1 MKKTKRLI
9 SMLVSLAMILVMMA
23 VPVYAA
29 GTATVTVGSVVEE
42 AVPGDK
48 ISLPV
53 TIKDNPGFTNY
64 EWNIEYDTTSLTL
77 DSITSDMD
85 VVANPDKGG
94 KGFVTYARATAVEG
108 DKTLF
113 TLEFTVK
120 DDAPT
125 GTVEVK
131 IVSDKFNNN
140 QVPVAVDYVA
150 GTVKVAGTGETTPG
164 TGETTPGTGETTPGT
179 GETTPG
185 TGETTPGTGET
196 TPGTGETTPG
206 TGETTPGTG
215 ETTPGTGETTPGT
228 GETTPGTGE
237 TTPGTGETTPGTG
250 ETTPGTGEEVPPVDA
265 TPDDNLGDAVIAT
278 PLDKVVD
285 AIPFT
290 DDEKALID
298 SGAVVTIKLVVS
310 DISDTVSAAEQAL
323 IEAALDGQTVG
334 MYMDVKLMKRVGTAD
349 FSPVTNLSSDIAI
362 KMTLP
367 KELLTADDT
376 MTRTYSVLRI
386 HDGKVEA
393 VATEFDAKTGALT
406 FETDRFS
413 TYAVVYK
420 DVPVEIEVPSTGDT
434 SNLVLWAVV
443 MVLAVGA
450 AAAVVAYKKKS
461 A

>member
-1 MKKTKRLI
+1 MKKTKRKI
-9 SMLVSLAMILVMMA
+9 SVLVSLAMILVMMA
-23 VPVYAA
+23 VPAYAA
-29 GTATVTVGSVVEE
+29 GTATTTDGS
-42 AVPGDK
+42 AA
-48 ISLPV
+48 I
-53 TIKDNPGFTNY
+53 
-64 EWNIEYDTTSLTL
+64 
-77 DSITSDMD
+77 
-85 VVANPDKGG
+85 VA
-94 KGFVTYARATAVEG
+94 
-108 DKTLF
+108 
-113 TLEFTVK
+113 
-120 DDAPT
+120 
-125 GTVEVK
+125 
-131 IVSDKFNNN
+131 S
-140 QVPVAVDYVA
+140 
-150 GTVKVAGTGETTPG
+150 
-164 TGETTPGTGETTPGT
+164 
-179 GETTPG
+179 
-185 TGETTPGTGET
+185 
-196 TPGTGETTPG
+196 
-206 TGETTPGTG
+206 TG

-420 DVPVEIEVPSTGDT
+420 DVPVEIEGPSTGDT

-450 AAAVVAYKKKS
+450 TAAVVAYKKK
-461 A
+461 AA

>member
-9 SMLVSLAMILVMMA
+9 SMLASLAMILVMMA

-113 TLEFTVK
+113 TLKFTVK

-150 GTVKVAGTGETTPG
+150 GTVKVAVTG
-164 TGETTPGTGETTPGT
+164 
-179 GETTPG
+179 
-185 TGETTPGTGET
+185 
-196 TPGTGETTPG
+196 
-206 TGETTPGTG
+206 
-215 ETTPGTGETTPGT
+215 
-228 GETTPGTGE
+228 
-237 TTPGTGETTPGTG
+237 
-250 ETTPGTGEEVPPVDA
+250 
-265 TPDDNLGDAVIAT
+265 
-278 PLDKVVD
+278 
-285 AIPFT
+285 
-290 DDEKALID
+290 
-298 SGAVVTIKLVVS
+298 
-310 DISDTVSAAEQAL
+310 
-323 IEAALDGQTVG
+323 
-334 MYMDVKLMKRVGTAD
+334 
-349 FSPVTNLSSDIAI
+349 
-362 KMTLP
+362 
-367 KELLTADDT
+367 
-376 MTRTYSVLRI
+376 
-386 HDGKVEA
+386 
-393 VATEFDAKTGALT
+393 
-406 FETDRFS
+406 
-413 TYAVVYK
+413 
-420 DVPVEIEVPSTGDT
+420 
-434 SNLVLWAVV
+434 
-443 MVLAVGA
+443 
-450 AAAVVAYKKKS
+450 
-461 A
+461 

>member
-9 SMLVSLAMILVMMA
+9 SMLASLAMILVMMA

-29 GTATVTVGSVVEE
+29 GTATVTVGSWVEE

-77 DSITSDMD
+77 DRITSDMD

-179 GETTPG
+179 GENTPG
-185 TGETTPGTGET
+185 A
-196 TPGTGETTPG
+196 
-206 TGETTPGTG
+206 GETTPGTG

-420 DVPVEIEVPSTGDT
+420 DVPVDIEVPSTGDT

-450 AAAVVAYKKKS
+450 TAAVVAYKKK
-461 A
+461 AA

>member
-1 MKKTKRLI
+1 MKRTKRLI
-9 SMLVSLAMILVMMA
+9 SVLVSLAMILVMMA
-23 VPVYAA
+23 VPAFAA
-29 GTATVTVGSVVEE
+29 GSATVTVGSAAEE
-42 AVPGDK
+42 VAPGDTV
-48 ISLPV
+48 SLPV
-53 TIKDNPGFTNY
+53 TIENNPGFTNY
-64 EWNIEYDTTSLTL
+64 EWNFVYDTTRLTL
-77 DSITSDMD
+77 DSIEADPS
-85 VVANPDKGG
+85 VVVNANKNGQG
-94 KGFVTYARATAVEG
+94 YAACAYATAQMG
-108 DKTLF
+108 DETLL
-113 TLEFTVK
+113 TLHFTVK
-120 DDAPT
+120 DNAPS

-131 IVSDKFNNN
+131 IESDNFNNGSSGEDI
-140 QVPVAVDYVA
+140 AVEASYVA
-150 GTVKVAGTGETTPG
+150 GTVKVVGTGGSTTG
-164 TGETTPGTGETTPGT
+164 GSTTGGSTTGGSTTGGST
-179 GETTPG
+179 
-185 TGETTPGTGET
+185 
-196 TPGTGETTPG
+196 
-206 TGETTPGTG
+206 
-215 ETTPGTGETTPGT
+215 
-228 GETTPGTGE
+228 
-237 TTPGTGETTPGTG
+237 
-250 ETTPGTGEEVPPVDA
+250 TTPGTGEEVPPVDA
-265 TPDDNLGDAVIAT
+265 TPDDNLGGAVIAT

-434 SNLVLWAVV
+434 SNIAVWAGL
-443 MVLAVGA
+443 MVLAAGA
-450 AAAVVAYKKKS
+450 AAAVVIYKKK
-461 A
+461 AA

>member
-1 MKKTKRLI
+1 MKKTKRKI
-9 SMLVSLAMILVMMA
+9 SVLVSLAMILVMMA
-23 VPVYAA
+23 VPAYAA
-29 GTATVTVGSVVEE
+29 GTATTTDGS
-42 AVPGDK
+42 AA
-48 ISLPV
+48 I
-53 TIKDNPGFTNY
+53 
-64 EWNIEYDTTSLTL
+64 
-77 DSITSDMD
+77 
-85 VVANPDKGG
+85 VA
-94 KGFVTYARATAVEG
+94 
-108 DKTLF
+108 
-113 TLEFTVK
+113 
-120 DDAPT
+120 
-125 GTVEVK
+125 
-131 IVSDKFNNN
+131 S
-140 QVPVAVDYVA
+140 
-150 GTVKVAGTGETTPG
+150 
-164 TGETTPGTGETTPGT
+164 
-179 GETTPG
+179 
-185 TGETTPGTGET
+185 
-196 TPGTGETTPG
+196 
-206 TGETTPGTG
+206 TG

-285 AIPFT
+285 AISFT

-434 SNLVLWAVV
+434 SNIAVWAGL
-443 MVLAVGA
+443 MVLAASA
-450 AAAVVAYKKKS
+450 AAAVVIYKKK
-461 A
+461 AA

>member
-1 MKKTKRLI
+1 
-9 SMLVSLAMILVMMA
+9 MLASLAMILVMMA

-29 GTATVTVGSVVEE
+29 GTATVTVGSWVEE

-77 DSITSDMD
+77 DRITSDMD

-150 GTVKVAGTGETTPG
+150 GTVKVA
-164 TGETTPGTGETTPGT
+164 
-179 GETTPG
+179 
-185 TGETTPGTGET
+185 
-196 TPGTGETTPG
+196 G

-420 DVPVEIEVPSTGDT
+420 DVPVDIEVPSTGDT

-450 AAAVVAYKKKS
+450 TAAVVAYKKK
-461 A
+461 AA

>member
-9 SMLVSLAMILVMMA
+9 SMLASLAMILVMMA

-77 DSITSDMD
+77 DRITSDMD

-196 TPGTGETTPG
+196 TPGTGE
-206 TGETTPGTG
+206 
-215 ETTPGTGETTPGT
+215 
-228 GETTPGTGE
+228 
-237 TTPGTGETTPGTG
+237 
-250 ETTPGTGEEVPPVDA
+250 EVPPVDA

-298 SGAVVTIKLVVS
+298 SGAVVTIKLEVV
-310 DISDTVSAAEQAL
+310 DISDTVSAADQAL

-420 DVPVEIEVPSTGDT
+420 DVSVEIEVPSTGDT

-450 AAAVVAYKKKS
+450 TAAVVAYKKKS

>member
-9 SMLVSLAMILVMMA
+9 SMLASLAMILVMMA

-29 GTATVTVGSVVEE
+29 GTATVTVGSWVEE

-77 DSITSDMD
+77 DRITSDMD

-150 GTVKVAGTGETTPG
+150 GTVKVA
-164 TGETTPGTGETTPGT
+164 
-179 GETTPG
+179 G

-420 DVPVEIEVPSTGDT
+420 DVPVDIEVPSTGDT

-450 AAAVVAYKKKS
+450 TAAVVAYKKK
-461 A
+461 AA

>member
-1 MKKTKRLI
+1 MRLKKVLA
-9 SMLVSLAMILVMMA
+9 LLLALAMVFALA
-23 VPVYAA
+23 
-29 GTATVTVGSVVEE
+29 SC
-42 AVPGDK
+42 
-48 ISLPV
+48 
-53 TIKDNPGFTNY
+53 
-64 EWNIEYDTTSLTL
+64 
-77 DSITSDMD
+77 
-85 VVANPDKGG
+85 
-94 KGFVTYARATAVEG
+94 
-108 DKTLF
+108 
-113 TLEFTVK
+113 
-120 DDAPT
+120 
-125 GTVEVK
+125 TVEQNPTPTN
-131 IVSDKFNNN
+131 D
-140 QVPVAVDYVA
+140 P
-150 GTVKVAGTGETTPG
+150 GETTPG

-185 TGETTPGTGET
+185 TGETPPGTGQ
-196 TPGTGETTPG
+196 
-206 TGETTPGTG
+206 
-215 ETTPGTGETTPGT
+215 
-228 GETTPGTGE
+228 
-237 TTPGTGETTPGTG
+237 TTPGTG

-298 SGAVVTIKLVVS
+298 SGAVVTIKLVVA
-310 DISDTVSAAEQAL
+310 DISDTVSAADQAL
-323 IEAALDGQTVG
+323 IESALDGQTVG

-420 DVPVEIEVPSTGDT
+420 DAPVGADDSDSPKTGDVSDVMT
-434 SNLVLWAVV
+434 WVALLLVSGGMLT
-443 MVLAVGA
+443 A
-450 AAAVVAYKKKS
+450 ATYKMKKK
-461 A
+461 AK

>member
-77 DSITSDMD
+77 DRITSDMD

-113 TLEFTVK
+113 TLKFTVK

-150 GTVKVAGTGETTPG
+150 GTVKVA
-164 TGETTPGTGETTPGT
+164 
-179 GETTPG
+179 
-185 TGETTPGTGET
+185 
-196 TPGTGETTPG
+196 
-206 TGETTPGTG
+206 GTG

-298 SGAVVTIKLVVS
+298 SGAVVTIKLEVV
-310 DISDTVSAAEQAL
+310 DISDTVSAADQAL

-434 SNLVLWAVV
+434 SNIAVWAGLV
-443 MVLAVGA
+443 VLAAGA
-450 AAAVVAYKKKS
+450 AAAVVIYKKK
-461 A
+461 AA

>member
-9 SMLVSLAMILVMMA
+9 SMLASLAMILVMMA

-29 GTATVTVGSVVEE
+29 GTATVTVGSWVEE

-77 DSITSDMD
+77 DRITSDMD

-150 GTVKVAGTGETTPG
+150 GTVKVA
-164 TGETTPGTGETTPGT
+164 GT

-420 DVPVEIEVPSTGDT
+420 DVPVDIEVPSTGDT

-450 AAAVVAYKKKS
+450 TAAVVAYKKK
-461 A
+461 AA